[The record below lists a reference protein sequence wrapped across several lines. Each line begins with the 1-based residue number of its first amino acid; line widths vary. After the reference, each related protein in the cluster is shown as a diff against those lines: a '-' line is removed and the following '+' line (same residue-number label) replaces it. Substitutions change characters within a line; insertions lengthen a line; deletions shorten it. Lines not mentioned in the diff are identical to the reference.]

1 MPGLFDD
8 PLQVLDYVHNF
19 LTDEAAQIGLA
30 HVGYAE
36 ERLIPAYPAII
47 VSAGPVAREI
57 HGTHT
62 FQETYMLELWVYH
75 AKLSA
80 SHQQR
85 TREDLE
91 FVGAIRKLLHGNL
104 RLYAD
109 PENNTDPQIVYG
121 WVSAEDPAF
130 ISRGKGEGVVGSRL
144 EWTGISQSRFK

>member
-1 MPGLFDD
+1 MATLFDD
-8 PLQVLDYVHNF
+8 PLQVLDYVYDF
-19 LTDEAAQIGLA
+19 LKDNSEPIGLA
-30 HVGYAE
+30 YVGYSE

-47 VSAGPVAREI
+47 VSAGPVQREI

-75 AKLSA
+75 AKLDI

-91 FVGAIRKLLHGNL
+91 FVGSVRKLLHGNL
-104 RLYAD
+104 RLYD
-109 PENNTDPQIVYG
+109 DSINMTDPQMVFG

-130 ISRGKGEGVVGSRL
+130 ISRGKGEAVVGSRL